1 MASRSTVRPGP
12 TRWTMIGDAL
22 ARPMASWYLVLV
34 SAVLLVGLGA
44 LMVLSSSS
52 VYSQAVNKGDPYYIA
67 ERQLIFLVMGLPIAW
82 WLSRQKERMLK
93 VLGWVAF
100 IGSLLLLLAIFV
112 PGLGSD
118 AGKGNLAWL
127 DLGPVRLQPSEFAKL
142 GLVMWSAAV
151 VGTKQK
157 VLDRPRELLP
167 LLVGFLTVEIL
178 VLAQKD
184 LGTGL
189 VVGAIIFSIL
199 FVIGIPVRMLGALL
213 GLAMTGVLALVVTS
227 PNRMIRIAAFITG
240 NAADDPNA
248 SQQPM
253 SAIYALASGGWWG
266 RGLGGSRQKWGGL
279 NDGAQNDFVFAV
291 IGEELGLLGTL
302 TVLFLFAVLGYAG
315 FRIAM
320 RADSL
325 HIRVLAAGTTSWIMF
340 QALVNIGV
348 AMKMLP
354 VVGVPLPFISA
365 GGSALM
371 SNLFAVAVLLACA
384 RQEPAAR
391 KALARKAGEP
401 RPKVTTVV
409 DGGR

>member
-1 MASRSTVRPGP
+1 V
-12 TRWTMIGDAL
+12 IGDAL
-22 ARPMASWYLVLV
+22 SRPMASWYLVLV
-34 SAVLLVGLGA
+34 SATLLVGLGA

-52 VYSQAVNKGDPYYIA
+52 VYSQAVNRGNPYYIA
-67 ERQLIFLVMGLPIAW
+67 QRQLLFLVLGLPIAW
-82 WLSRQKERMLK
+82 WLSRRRAGTLK
-93 VLGWVAF
+93 VLGWVGF
-100 IGSLLLLLAIFV
+100 IASLFLLLAIFV

-127 DLGPVRLQPSEFAKL
+127 DLGPVRVQPSEFAKL
-142 GLVMWSAAV
+142 GLVMWSAALV
-151 VGTKQK
+151 SAKED
-157 VLDRPRELLP
+157 VLDRPRELAP
-167 LLVGFLTVEIL
+167 LLVGFLAVEVL

-189 VVGAIIFSIL
+189 VIGAIIFSIL
-199 FVIGIPVRMLGALL
+199 YVIGVPMRMLGAMLGVGLL
-213 GLAMTGVLALVVTS
+213 GVALLVVTS
-227 PNRMIRIAAFITG
+227 PNRMTRIAAFLTG
-240 NAADDPNA
+240 HDLDDPYA

-266 RGLGGSRQKWGGL
+266 LGLGGSRQKWGNL

-291 IGEELGLLGTL
+291 IGEEMGLLGTL
-302 TVLFLFAVLGYAG
+302 TVLALFAVLGYAG
-315 FRIAM
+315 LRIAM
-320 RADSL
+320 RADT
-325 HIRVLAAGTTSWIMF
+325 IFVRVLASATTCWIMF

-348 AMKMLP
+348 AMKLLP

-371 SNLFAVAVLLACA
+371 SNLFAVAILLACA

-391 KALARKAGEP
+391 RALARKAGEP

-409 DGGR
+409 DAGR

>member
-1 MASRSTVRPGP
+1 MPSRSTVRPGP

-22 ARPMASWYLVLV
+22 SRPLASWYLVLV
-34 SAVLLVGLGA
+34 SSLLLVGLGG

-52 VYSQAVNKGDPYYIA
+52 VYSQAVNKGDPYYFFK
-67 ERQLIFLVMGLPIAW
+67 RQLVFLAVGLPIGW
-82 WLSRQKERMLK
+82 WLSRQQERRLK
-93 VLGWVAF
+93 MLGWVAY

-127 DLGPVRLQPSEFAKL
+127 DFGFIAVQPSEFAKL
-142 GLVMWSAAV
+142 GLVMWSASLV
-151 VGTKQK
+151 STKQK

-167 LLVGFLTVEIL
+167 LLGGFLLVEIL

-199 FVIGIPVRMLGALL
+199 FVIGIPVRMLGAML
-213 GLAMTGVLALVVTS
+213 GVALVAVLGLVVTS
-227 PNRMIRIAAFITG
+227 PNRMTRIAAFITG
-240 NAADDPNA
+240 DAINDPNA

-253 SAIYALASGGWWG
+253 AALYALASGGWWG

-302 TVLFLFAVLGYAG
+302 MVLFLFAVLGYAG

-320 RADSL
+320 RADRI
-325 HIRVLAAGTTSWIMF
+325 HVRVLAAGITSWIMF

-354 VVGVPLPFISA
+354 VVGVPLPFISY

-371 SNLFAVAVLLACA
+371 ANVLAVSILLACA